1 MSNEEFYKCGN
12 FSEAIKGDKNL
23 FSFRIWLQVECIQV
37 NIELIIHY
45 LNSATYTINVCL
57 LFQAA
62 NKEECMSKL
71 NDEFA
76 DITTL
81 EAGDVFIGGRY
92 HSLLPIM
99 QEILEGTNRF
109 SNLLRCYIF

>member
-1 MSNEEFYKCGN
+1 
-12 FSEAIKGDKNL
+12 
-23 FSFRIWLQVECIQV
+23 
-37 NIELIIHY
+37 
-45 LNSATYTINVCL
+45 
-57 LFQAA
+57 AA